1 MRLSI
6 AHKIFLSWLLVSALL
21 VILVTVAMQASTGR
35 GFASYLSKASLD
47 RMTWLPAQLEAL
59 YAQSGDWSALRQNPS
74 LWEALLRDG
83 AVRRAI
89 PPPPPRPVRPPRE
102 AAGDPP
108 PPPPPLREDERQ
120 TPHLALI
127 DREGRLIAG
136 TPEGMDRAARRPLRV
151 NGKPVGELLLKS
163 VDFPSD
169 VERAF
174 LADRARDAAWVAA
187 LGMLIS
193 ILPAYLLARHFAR
206 PIEAVA
212 DVSRRLA
219 AGDYAERLPTDRRD
233 EIGDM
238 MRAVNGLAEALD
250 QAEATRRRWMADTSH
265 ELRTPLAV
273 LRAQIEAI
281 QDGVHE
287 ANPRTLAKLHAE
299 VLRLEK
305 LITDLH
311 DLARADSIGIV
322 LHRAPLDPLEIVR
335 DALTGFMPKLA
346 AQRLTLDD
354 RCPPAAAVRVS
365 ADADRL
371 HQLIANLLEN
381 SCRYTDPGGTLR
393 LRQDLSADRWSLI
406 LDDTPPGVPPGD
418 LPYLFDRFYRAE
430 GSRSRAR
437 GGSGLGLAIARS
449 IAEAHGGTL
458 TAAPSPLGGLAVTLS
473 LPSLEPPPLDAEALE
488 PTA

>member
-21 VILVTVAMQASTGR
+21 VILVTVAMQTSTGR
-35 GFASYLSKASLD
+35 GFAGYLSKASLD
-47 RMTWLPAQLEAL
+47 RMAWLPARLEAL
-59 YAQSGDWSALRQNPS
+59 YAERGDWSALRTDPNR
-74 LWEALLRDG
+74 WEALLQEG
-83 AVRRAI
+83 ATRRAI
-89 PPPPPRPVRPPRE
+89 PPPPPRPARPLRE
-102 AAGDPP
+102 SAGGPP
-108 PPPPPLREDERQ
+108 PPPPPEERQ
-120 TPHLALI
+120 TPHLALV
-127 DREGRLIAG
+127 DRDGRLIAG
-136 TPEGMDRAARRPLRV
+136 SPEGMDRAARRVLRV
-151 NGKPVGELLLKS
+151 HGKPVGELLLKS

-193 ILPAYLLARHFAR
+193 ILPAYLLARHFAG

-219 AGDYAERLPTDRRD
+219 AGDYAERLPSDRRD

-238 MRAVNGLAEALD
+238 MRAVNGLSEALD

-311 DLARADSIGIV
+311 DLARADSIGMALYRV
-322 LHRAPLDPLEIVR
+322 PLDPLEVVR
-335 DALTGFMPKLA
+335 EALAGFLPKLA
-346 AQRLTLDD
+346 AQGLILDD
-354 RCPPAAAVRVS
+354 RCPPAATVRVS

-381 SCRYTDPGGTLR
+381 SCRYTDKGGTLR
-393 LRQDLSADRWSLI
+393 LRQEVSADRWRLI
-406 LDDTPPGVPPGD
+406 LDDTPPGVPASD
-418 LPYLFDRFYRAE
+418 LPLLFDRFYRAE

-458 TAAPSPLGGLAVTLS
+458 DAAPSPLGGLALTLS
-473 LPSLEPPPLDAEALE
+473 LPSLEPPPLDADALE
-488 PTA
+488 PTL